1 MKKIYFTRLSKVIT
15 YIVIASTL
23 ASPVSALNEFYSG
36 NDILFYDKNAQAN
49 SLCTPGGDTSLSGSS
64 GEEKTW
70 NFLRSKG
77 LTAEQTA
84 GIAGNLKIE
93 SGFIPDNQEDSQ
105 PFPNGGWGIAQ
116 WTGSRRTDLVKEVL
130 TAKLPYTN
138 ESTPAN
144 QVDKLLLF
152 ELNYLWSEAT
162 GGGMG
167 DPIHK
172 SDIIHLRADT
182 QGKTGNDAVT
192 AAAVSWHKWYEI
204 SADATPQKRIN
215 AALKIYATYKDAA
228 TTTSSTTGGCS
239 NSPFAT
245 VDGFTYFSQY
255 DPAWADK
262 RYGTST
268 IQQSGCGPTSMA
280 MIISS
285 LSNRTVTPEAVA
297 TFGAKYYIEGAGS
310 DHALFAAA
318 ATNWGLKSA
327 QLGVIESQ
335 AKDVLSKGGLIVA
348 TGKGPYPYTT
358 AGHVIVIRGIA
369 SDGTYLVGNP
379 LPLSADQGKTSADTV
394 KNTSWFSKGYTWSEL
409 SASTSSMYS
418 VTK

>member
-1 MKKIYFTRLSKVIT
+1 MKKSILPLIRTTVSMLF
-15 YIVIASTL
+15 IAMTL
-23 ASPVSALNEFYSG
+23 VSPVSAVNDFYSG
-36 NDILFYDKNAQAN
+36 NDILFYDKNAQA
-49 SLCTPGGDTSLSGSS
+49 STLCTPGGDTSLTGSS

-77 LTAEQTA
+77 LTAEQAA
-84 GIAGNLKIE
+84 GIAGNLKVE

-105 PFPNGGWGIAQ
+105 TFPNGGWGIAQ
-116 WTGSRRTDLVKEVL
+116 WTGSRRTDLVAEV
-130 TAKLPYTN
+130 TKAKLPYTN
-138 ESTPAN
+138 ESTPAAL
-144 QVDKLLLF
+144 VDKLLLF

-167 DPIHK
+167 DPVHK
-172 SDIIHLRADT
+172 ADINHLRADT
-182 QGKTGNDAVT
+182 QGKTGEEAVT
-192 AAAVSWHKWYEI
+192 AAAVSWHKYYEI
-204 SADATPQKRIN
+204 SADQTPQKRIN
-215 AALKIYATYKDAA
+215 AAKEVYAKYKDGAV
-228 TTTSSTTGGCS
+228 TTSSGASGCS
-239 NSPFAT
+239 ASQFAT

-262 RYGTST
+262 RYGSST

-297 TFGAKYYIEGAGS
+297 TFGAKYYVDGAGS
-310 DHALFAAA
+310 SHELFAAA

-327 QLGVIESQ
+327 QLGVNEAQ
-335 AKDVLSKGGLIVA
+335 VKDVLSKGGLIVA
-348 TGKGPYPYTT
+348 TGTGPYPYTS
-358 AGHVIVIRGIA
+358 AGHVIVIRAINA
-369 SDGTYLVGNP
+369 DGTYLLGNP
-379 LPLSADQGKTSADTV
+379 LPLAADQGKTSVDTV
-394 KNTSWFSKGYTWSEL
+394 KNTAWFSKGYTWAEL